1 MAHERMNSNQPAGDL
16 RVLSLPAY
24 LRRLTRT
31 TKARIV
37 FVGIAL
43 LLAALSGYPLGASV
57 SGALDKVL
65 FDTAARF
72 FSHPSTREVAVVL
85 IDGKTL
91 REYGTDGLSTRT
103 AQLLGRLDQAASI
116 VLDYP
121 LAADAHTGELA
132 QAIAVSGRVVLPL
145 SSSHAISEHIEAVP
159 SALRERAAGRGQRQ
173 FTLGHYGAVNGFVP
187 YLDAGQGGYP
197 HIVLEAIR
205 VAGAQHVHEPMQTH
219 LRRYALSLAHI
230 YRHAVLVML
239 GDPARVPQYSFAD
252 VIDDRVPAEAFTNKL
267 VFVGDA
273 VSLDAGFQVSSLNM
287 DAVSR
292 PQLDALVADAV
303 ISGNMVSELP
313 RYVAVPIYMAIAL
326 GMVGICVYGRGGWM
340 HAGAIAWGVGMLVLP
355 VLLLAT
361 IHRWL
366 GLGLLPV
373 ACLLIYAHFAWERV
387 RRTQNLL
394 KREIDKLRAIR
405 SAVAVTEEGAVVPV
419 PTDRPRDPLHQIRD
433 AMREIRN
440 WQSTFVDMVNRLPY
454 PVFVVTEGKLSV
466 WNAKA
471 SDMLA
476 SGEGSGGDHAI
487 TLAQVQRLV
496 EAHCRGEET
505 VSVEAALGGREHM
518 LLCVP
523 YANVDVSSARRQARA
538 SFLVCLVDIAD
549 IKQGVTHDRLALRHI
564 AHDLRSPLSIMLSMI
579 EARADDAS
587 QTNGHEQAFL
597 DELRRQADYSLRV
610 AKDFLQLSRAEQLG
624 RDRFAPLALLDV
636 AAEAADQ
643 LWPTAQA
650 KSIALIGPECELDDT
665 LINGHSDM
673 LIRALANVIDNAL
686 KYSSPDTAITL
697 RIADAGEER
706 LALHVI
712 DQGIGM
718 AEEHLAHLFEP
729 FFQVA
734 GKSNVEMG
742 VGLGLPFVKTVIERH
757 GGAIS
762 VSSQPGRGTD
772 VRMVLPR
779 APA

>member
-1 MAHERMNSNQPAGDL
+1 
-16 RVLSLPAY
+16 VLSLSTFV
-24 LRRLTRT
+24 RRLTRT

-37 FVGIAL
+37 FIGIAL

-72 FSHPSTREVAVVL
+72 FSHPSSREVAVVL

-103 AQLLGRLDQAASI
+103 AQLLGQLDQAASI

-121 LAADAHTGELA
+121 LAVDAHTSELA
-132 QAIAVSGRVVLPL
+132 QAIDDSGRVVLPL
-145 SSSHAISEHIEAVP
+145 SSSHAVSEHIEALP
-159 SALRERAAGRGQRQ
+159 SALREQAAGRGQRQ

-187 YLDAGQGGYP
+187 YLDAEQGGYP

-230 YRHAVLVML
+230 YQHAVLVML

-252 VIDDRVPAEAFTNKL
+252 VIDDRVPAEAFANKL

-273 VSLDAGFQVSSLNM
+273 VGLDAGFQVSSLNM

-292 PQLDALVADAV
+292 PQLAALVADAV
-303 ISGNMVSELP
+303 ISGNMASELP
-313 RYVAVPIYMAIAL
+313 RYLAVPIYLAIVL

-340 HAGAIAWGVGMLVLP
+340 HAGAIAWGAGMLVLP

-361 IHRWL
+361 VHRWL

-405 SAVAVTEEGAVVPV
+405 STVAVTEEGVVIPV
-419 PTDRPRDPLHQIRD
+419 PSDRPRDPLHQIRD
-433 AMREIRN
+433 AMREIRS

-476 SGEGSGGDHAI
+476 SGGDNAI

-496 EAHCRGEET
+496 EEHCRGEEN
-505 VSVEAALGGREHM
+505 VSVEATLGGREHM

-523 YANVDVSSARRQARA
+523 YASADTSLGRAQARA
-538 SFLVCLVDIAD
+538 SYLVCLVDIAD
-549 IKQGVTHDRLALRHI
+549 IKQGVTHDKLALRHI

-587 QTNGHEQAFL
+587 RNSGHEQAFL
-597 DELRRQADYSLRV
+597 YELRRQADYSLRV

-624 RDRFAPLALLDV
+624 RDSFAPLALLDV
-636 AAEAADQ
+636 ATEATDQ
-643 LWPTAQA
+643 LWRTAQA

-665 LINGHSDM
+665 LMLGHSDM
-673 LIRALANVIDNAL
+673 LIRALVNVIDNAL
-686 KYSSPDTAITL
+686 KYSPPDTAITV
-697 RIADAGEER
+697 RIADAGEGC
-706 LALHVI
+706 LALHVM
-712 DQGIGM
+712 DQGIGI

-757 GGAIS
+757 GGSIS
-762 VSSQPGRGTD
+762 VSSQPGHGTD
-772 VRMVLPR
+772 VRMVFPR
-779 APA
+779 ALA